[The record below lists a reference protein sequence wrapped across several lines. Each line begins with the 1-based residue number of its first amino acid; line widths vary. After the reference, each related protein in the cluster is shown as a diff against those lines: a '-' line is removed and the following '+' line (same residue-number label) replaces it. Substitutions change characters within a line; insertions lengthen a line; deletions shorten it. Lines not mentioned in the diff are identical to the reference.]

1 VIAVRLLEP
10 MMAVPSSTLP
20 EGRPWTYEV
29 KWDGYRA
36 LAYIRNG
43 TITLRSRNLKDF
55 TAAYPE
61 VVKTL
66 QTITAGAAI
75 LDGEIVALDE
85 DGRPSFQALQHRTV
99 RPHAVAYYVFDIL
112 HLDGRDVLRESLEM
126 RRDLLTSTV
135 KGSRV
140 LLSTELP
147 GSPAEIVAAV
157 KRLGLEGVVA
167 KRRKSIYEPGRRSHA
182 WIKVRFSLRQEFV
195 IGGYVPDG
203 KTFDSVL
210 VGYYDTTRGL
220 LCAGKVRAG
229 FTPALRRAVSVELER
244 HRTRRCPFTNLPNSR
259 KSHWGEGITA
269 EEMAMLFWVKP
280 VIVAEVAFTEWTS
293 DGSLR
298 HAAFVALREDK
309 PASDVRRDT

>member
-1 VIAVRLLEP
+1 
-10 MMAVPSSTLP
+10 
-20 EGRPWTYEV
+20 V

-99 RPHAVAYYVFDIL
+99 APHAVAYYVFDIL
-112 HLDGRDVLRESLEM
+112 HINGRDVLRESLEM
-126 RRDLLTSTV
+126 RRDVLTSTV

-157 KRLGLEGVVA
+157 KRLGLGGRGKASEVHLRA
-167 KRRKSIYEPGRRSHA
+167 RRRSHA
-182 WIKVRFSLRQEFV
+182 WIKCFSFGRSL
-195 IGGYVPDG
+195 
-203 KTFDSVL
+203 SSA
-210 VGYYDTTRGL
+210 DTCRMEKPSIQFWSGT
-220 LCAGKVRAG
+220 
-229 FTPALRRAVSVELER
+229 TTRRAVSCAR
-244 HRTRRCPFTNLPNSR
+244 GKCGRGSRQPF
-259 KSHWGEGITA
+259 GG
-269 EEMAMLFWVKP
+269 LFP
-280 VIVAEVAFTEWTS
+280 
-293 DGSLR
+293 
-298 HAAFVALREDK
+298 
-309 PASDVRRDT
+309 